1 MTTPIN
7 PATIPSNV
15 PTQSTPAPSIIPAQ
29 PIESPN
35 IQAQPQTDS
44 LTLQELTYVMA
55 AYYYYHAS
63 ILSHTALEELNTAFI
78 NIDTLANPELLRKME
93 AGEQAVEKSENL
105 EKEGLDLN
113 SNDDTSIGEYSDANE
128 GNY

>member
-1 MTTPIN
+1 
-7 PATIPSNV
+7 
-15 PTQSTPAPSIIPAQ
+15 
-29 PIESPN
+29 
-35 IQAQPQTDS
+35 
-44 LTLQELTYVMA
+44 
-55 AYYYYHAS
+55 
-63 ILSHTALEELNTAFI
+63 
-78 NIDTLANPELLRKME
+78 ME